1 MICVWSSCFFLI
13 NISACFLTEKYIYG
27 VLFVLLLT
35 TSFIVHGT
43 EEALWKTILDKLAIA
58 GVVAYGGTVFF
69 HSLYSFSIIH
79 CFIVF
84 TLFQVLYLYQYIL
97 EIRDS
102 DIETANIH
110 HAFLHFVVSMGHCL
124 LALL

>member
-13 NISACFLTEKYIYG
+13 NIFACFFKEKYIYG

-43 EEALWKTILDKLAIA
+43 EEALWKIILDKLAIA
-58 GVVAYGGTVFF
+58 GVILYGGTVFF
-69 HSLYSFSIIH
+69 NSFHLFGIIH
-79 CFIVF
+79 YIIVF
-84 TLFQVLYLYQYIL
+84 TFIQVIYLYSYIL

-110 HAFLHFVVSMGHCL
+110 HAFMHFVVSMGHCL